1 MSLTSYTQMQIRRI
15 DIMKGPINGVMVAE
29 SAEKAVFYIFNK
41 AGICTDSIPCNMDDM
56 VKLANG
62 LGASLAKANMKN
74 RTLKKCYYLACITA
88 GVGFGLYNIKRK
100 ELKECKEKLARK
112 EMDEFLETAFEE
124 DYE

>member
-1 MSLTSYTQMQIRRI
+1 
-15 DIMKGPINGVMVAE
+15 MKGPINGIMVAE

-62 LGASLAKANMKN
+62 MGASLAKANMKN
-74 RTLKKCYYLACITA
+74 RSLKKSYYLVCIAA
-88 GVGFGLYNIKRK
+88 GVGFGLYAKKRE
-100 ELKECKEKLARK
+100 ELKECKKKLERK
-112 EMDEFLETAFEE
+112 EMDEFLETAFED